1 MRLFV
6 SSVALSVLSAVSFN
20 SNLSAQSPVADA
32 QVMDRC
38 EDASDPSAQ
47 LEACDAAIASGALAK
62 ADLASAYAKKGFAEE
77 KLKGDQAASA
87 SFQKAIALFGE
98 LIDSKPRDANA
109 LLNRANLYF
118 EVGDL
123 AHAITDYSAY
133 LKLEP
138 NNAQALHQRAL
149 CYNSLKDYRKVIA
162 DETEAIRLRA
172 DKSFFYVVRGEAYDG
187 LNETQKALADY
198 NRALNINPN
207 NWAGLSDR
215 ARLYRRM
222 GDYAHSVADDTQF
235 ISLQLPWAPS
245 GYTHR
250 GETYILLGEYPLA
263 IVDFDAAIAPIRTT
277 PKLATRHAG
286 RERLIFAPSWMLPA
300 SIATKP
306 SKLILKNR
314 GISTA
319 AGWLD
324 WNKSG
329 SKRHGPIMTR
339 PSRQTRPRPVTGTG
353 ERWPRSRWAERLRH
367 RRMPPKPKLSTR
379 RSSKFSL
386 LLALTRNP
394 FIKPTG

>member
-263 IVDFDAAIAPIRTT
+263 IVDFDAAIALDPHDAEARNAACWTRAAYLRAELDVAREHCDKAIEINPKEPRYFDSRGLVGLEQKRFKEAWSDYDAAIKADQTQASYWYGRAMAEVALGRTAEAQADAAKAKAIN
-277 PKLATRHAG
+277 PKIEQVFATFG
-286 RERLIFAPSWMLPA
+286 
-300 SIATKP
+300 
-306 SKLILKNR
+306 
-314 GISTA
+314 
-319 AGWLD
+319 
-324 WNKSG
+324 
-329 SKRHGPIMTR
+329 
-339 PSRQTRPRPVTGTG
+339 V
-353 ERWPRSRWAERLRH
+353 
-367 RRMPPKPKLSTR
+367 
-379 RSSKFSL
+379 
-386 LLALTRNP
+386 NP
-394 FIKPTG
+394 QSVH